1 MTPPDRPA
9 TDYVALLRPA
19 LSKVRPY
26 RAGKPIEDVERE
38 FGLDRVVKLA
48 SNEGPWGPVPRA
60 IEALERA
67 ATRLN
72 RYPDPGG
79 ELLRNALAD
88 HHQVSAECIVLGAG
102 ADGVIDC
109 LSQATLDPGDEI
121 VCGWP
126 TFPSYVGYAA
136 KQGAAVRSVPLRD
149 HKLNLGEMLAA
160 ITPNTKLVYLC
171 YPNNPTGTING
182 HGELK
187 NYFDLVPDHVLTVID
202 QAYFEYVD
210 EPDYADAIVSF
221 FKPGKRV
228 LILRTFSKI
237 YGLAALRIGYGVTSP
252 ELTRALTKTRRAFDI
267 AQPGLD
273 AARASLGDGPEIA
286 ARRERNS
293 ASRDW
298 LISVLRSHGFSP
310 VVPGVANFIY
320 TETAFDA
327 EYLFQLLLKEG
338 VIIRPLGPFGAPKA
352 IRVTVGT
359 PDEIDFLDHAL
370 AAVHPST
377 REGQRNSA
385 T

>member
-1 MTPPDRPA
+1 MTPLDQPA
-9 TDYVALLRPA
+9 TNYAALLRPA
-19 LSKVRPY
+19 LSNVQPY
-26 RAGKPIEDVERE
+26 RAGKSIQDVERE
-38 FGLDRVVKLA
+38 FGVERVVKLA

-60 IEALERA
+60 VEALERA

-79 ELLRNALAD
+79 DLLRTALAD
-88 HHQVSAECIVLGAG
+88 HHEVSAECIVLGAG
-102 ADGVIDC
+102 GDGVIDC

-136 KQGAAVRSVPLRD
+136 KQGASVRSVPLRD
-149 HKLNLGEMLAA
+149 HTLDLGEMLAA
-160 ITPNTKLVYLC
+160 ITSRTKLVYLC
-171 YPNNPTGTING
+171 YPNNPTGTINAQV
-182 HGELK
+182 ELE

-210 EPDYADAIVSF
+210 EPGYLDAIVSF
-221 FKPGKRV
+221 FKPGKRLLV
-228 LILRTFSKI
+228 LRTFSKI

-252 ELTRALTKTRRAFDI
+252 ELAAALTKTRRAFDI
-267 AQPGLD
+267 AQPALD
-273 AARASLGDGPEIA
+273 AARASLGDAPEIA
-286 ARRERNS
+286 TRRARNG

-310 VVPGVANFIY
+310 VVPATANFVY
-320 TETAFDA
+320 TESSFDA
-327 EYLFQLLLKEG
+327 EYLFQRLLEEG

-359 PDEIDFLDHAL
+359 ADEIDFLDYAL
-370 AAVHPST
+370 AAILPSA
-377 REGQRNSA
+377 RGGRRSSA